1 MRLVEGDR
9 ADFADIKNYLAG
21 PDFEL
26 WLGGHPDNYFID
38 NFPWLQMDIAR
49 FDLSVGAREQDS
61 VMLAS
66 ILTEMSEGNTTR
78 ARDQDLVEQFSANF
92 ENEWAGIGDA
102 VVSFIEDTERDGAP
116 LFNIARSTSL
126 LDLAPRDLLQF
137 ELKQW
142 ILDDLSADIT
152 GPIAFQ
158 ESRVFPGSVSPSAPR
173 ETVEVE
179 IDGAYNTDP
188 NFLLNGSASVAR
200 PTGRYLAPGEI
211 ARVTVPES
219 VTELG
224 WEVQVG
230 AHSVDLERSYYDWNR
245 FPRISR
251 TFALDSPSVEVD
263 NPLGGAL

>member
-26 WLGGHPDNYFID
+26 WLGGHPDNYFIN

-158 ESRVFPGSVSPSAPR
+158 
-173 ETVEVE
+173 
-179 IDGAYNTDP
+179 
-188 NFLLNGSASVAR
+188 
-200 PTGRYLAPGEI
+200 
-211 ARVTVPES
+211 
-219 VTELG
+219 
-224 WEVQVG
+224 
-230 AHSVDLERSYYDWNR
+230 
-245 FPRISR
+245 
-251 TFALDSPSVEVD
+251 
-263 NPLGGAL
+263 